1 MGDRLSVLRDPAPQA
16 GAKVAYTGTAG
27 TTTTW
32 RAGPTC
38 VWVWSTTDCYVA
50 AGEGVV
56 ATVDDIP
63 MPANQPMMISL
74 PPGTGAPWQVSAI
87 QIATG
92 GTIYAKPFV

>member
-1 MGDRLSVLRDPAPQA
+1 
-16 GAKVAYTGTAG
+16 
-27 TTTTW
+27 
-32 RAGPTC
+32 
-38 VWVWSTTDCYVA
+38 
-50 AGEGVV
+50 
-56 ATVDDIP
+56 